1 MYIKNKKLNLL
12 NQSIENLSKMLQ
24 EGNYAEWV
32 HLLGSKKEIIKRNLL
47 VIYYLHKNRGDI
59 TSIFLVYEILFF
71 LFSKLHSH
79 L

>member
-59 TSIFLVYEILFF
+59 TSIFLVYEILFC
-71 LFSKLHSH
+71 LFSKSRNH